1 MNEKTSEK
9 INERIN
15 DKRRRFIGALGA
27 AGASFGTPA
36 MLAGCFGG
44 GGDDAGPGDTPGAEQ
59 RTLFFNLR
67 HLGSTPTTHWLYA
80 AGKKHA
86 LTRVADRPDVLR
98 RARIGNAFLRAV
110 PDDSITHHAEGVV
123 FSTTSVTLAYLTCN
137 ESPETGSWEM
147 TSMHFNIPSST
158 AAHAY
163 KQASDSAAGGVLPL
177 SNKRRAYGLR
187 AAASERD
194 LLDEHA
200 LVDCSSH
207 ADALVGV
214 HPDILSI
221 EPNSAAVIHTKY
233 VSVNAMTQL
242 LGEFLQTLGPAV
254 PVGSTS
260 ISGAAPWANL
270 VPLLNDSTHPPSPYR
285 KRDGRL
291 YQYQPDWTDAVEQ
304 TTVQALLAVHPL
316 VRNDTTLGV
325 DVTGY
330 TQANPLPFE
339 QAQGK
344 VWARHDG
351 LASVDH
357 PAAAA
362 QAADVPCVWRSPT
375 AEPGL
380 SVDAPSAMSRLDDGR
395 IQVTIDGVANWF
407 LRWLGMWVQFV
418 DQNGNVL
425 PSSSLPSDT
434 LAGPAVAHPSGL
446 DKADALFVGVL
457 APPSTI
463 VGIPVY
469 PGHFSPVVKIPT
481 GAATMRV
488 FYGGLGQSGSLPDDP
503 AGIIGPGLGMT
514 IAVNYALVGLFMAAG
529 VSTLDKLTKTII
541 AIGGGVLAADIV
553 SDTGGVLNGTL
564 KPWTVALNIL
574 KVLFQGRFAA
584 PALAALFTFVAE
596 ELAEAEIIDSVPIAG
611 QIARAVAATIG
622 AVQLAE
628 TSLEVALSPAVYQF
642 ELALVHDLSVDVLP
656 DQNNSGFPVAP
667 SGYTLYYKVI
677 YLFDQGRAHVQDAV
691 DLPVGAKLL
700 SITLTGIPRGGMV
713 NIKIGLYMRANDA
726 PVGQNDWCAGYGS
739 TGLVSNLV
747 DRADPITITQTKVP
761 IQATT
766 VYLHTLKTTLD
777 ANAHHVWTRTATAPP
792 YTPTN
797 NGQTP
802 ALGDFRSITVRQAR
816 SGKLAQQG
824 YVGYAWRAFSTGVND
839 CRAGSPGQLDLL
851 ANLNTDLS
859 DDGVHA
865 QDGYATVG
873 CGLQAGAS
881 VAYDLL
887 DRDDRNFYLD
897 SDTGHVR
904 QVQLAM
910 PTGFASPGS
919 GQCVQSFGHLNHA
932 SARLLLHPAGH
943 LVSISTTANQM
954 ETLLLPL
961 APMCDADAAKKL
973 RARIHSGKGT
983 RPGLMTKPVAAAI
996 SPEGVIV
1003 VIEGANEDH
1012 MRLQA
1017 LDLGGNPIKYFK
1029 QQPDLYFLMLAT
1041 QGRTYLDL
1049 AIEFTGYMYLLS
1061 RDAQYNHRLDIYH
1074 PLQKGAVPICST
1086 QGVNAARLAVDL
1098 WRSLYT
1104 LNYETLLLPNG
1115 AVPGLTEP
1123 SVSVW
1128 VPSLPT

>member
-1 MNEKTSEK
+1 
-9 INERIN
+9 
-15 DKRRRFIGALGA
+15 
-27 AGASFGTPA
+27 
-36 MLAGCFGG
+36 
-44 GGDDAGPGDTPGAEQ
+44 
-59 RTLFFNLR
+59 
-67 HLGSTPTTHWLYA
+67 
-80 AGKKHA
+80 
-86 LTRVADRPDVLR
+86 
-98 RARIGNAFLRAV
+98 
-110 PDDSITHHAEGVV
+110 
-123 FSTTSVTLAYLTCN
+123 
-137 ESPETGSWEM
+137 
-147 TSMHFNIPSST
+147 
-158 AAHAY
+158 
-163 KQASDSAAGGVLPL
+163 
-177 SNKRRAYGLR
+177 
-187 AAASERD
+187 
-194 LLDEHA
+194 
-200 LVDCSSH
+200 
-207 ADALVGV
+207 
-214 HPDILSI
+214 
-221 EPNSAAVIHTKY
+221 
-233 VSVNAMTQL
+233 
-242 LGEFLQTLGPAV
+242 
-254 PVGSTS
+254 
-260 ISGAAPWANL
+260 
-270 VPLLNDSTHPPSPYR
+270 
-285 KRDGRL
+285 
-291 YQYQPDWTDAVEQ
+291 
-304 TTVQALLAVHPL
+304 
-316 VRNDTTLGV
+316 
-325 DVTGY
+325 
-330 TQANPLPFE
+330 
-339 QAQGK
+339 
-344 VWARHDG
+344 
-351 LASVDH
+351 
-357 PAAAA
+357 
-362 QAADVPCVWRSPT
+362 
-375 AEPGL
+375 
-380 SVDAPSAMSRLDDGR
+380 MSRLDDGR

-425 PSSSLPSDT
+425 QSSSLPGDT
-434 LAGPAVAHPSGL
+434 LADQAVAHPSGL

-529 VSTLDKLTKTII
+529 VSTLDKLTKTIVV
-541 AIGGGVLAADIV
+541 IGGGVLAADIV
-553 SDTGGVLNGTL
+553 SDTGGILNGTL

-574 KVLFQGRFAA
+574 KVLFQGKIAA
-584 PALAALFTFVAE
+584 PALAALFTVVAE

-747 DRADPITITQTKVP
+747 GRADPITITQTKVP

-816 SGKLAQQG
+816 SGKLAQRG

-851 ANLNTDLS
+851 ANLNTDFS

-865 QDGYATVG
+865 QDGYANG
-873 CGLQAGAS
+873 ACGLQAGAS
-881 VAYDLL
+881 VAYNLL
-887 DRDDRNFYLD
+887 DRQQHNFYLD
-897 SDTGHVR
+897 SDTGNVR
-904 QVQLAM
+904 QVQLAT

-919 GQCVQSFGHLNHA
+919 GQSFGHLNHE
-932 SARLLLHPAGH
+932 SNRLLLQPAGH
-943 LVSISTTANQM
+943 LVSISTAANQM

-961 APMCDADAAKKL
+961 APMSDADAAKKL

-983 RPGLMTKPVAAAI
+983 RPGLMTKPVAGAV

-1003 VIEGANEDH
+1003 VVEGSDDDH

-1017 LDLGGNPIKYFK
+1017 LDLGGNPIRHFKRQPQPYF
-1029 QQPDLYFLMLAT
+1029 FALAT
-1041 QGRTYLDL
+1041 PPGTTYLDL

-1061 RDAQYNHRLDIYH
+1061 RDAQFNHRLDIYH
-1074 PLQKGAVPICST
+1074 PEQLGGSPICST
-1086 QGVNAARLAVDL
+1086 RGINAARLAVDL

-1104 LNYETLLLPNG
+1104 LNYEMLLLPDG
-1115 AVPGLTEP
+1115 GVPALTEP

-1128 VPSLPT
+1128 VPPPPT

>member
-1 MNEKTSEK
+1 MNKTK
-9 INERIN
+9 QKKMINQQIN
-15 DKRRRFIGALGA
+15 RKRRRFIGALGA

-36 MLAGCFGG
+36 LLAGCFGG
-44 GGDDAGPGDTPGAEQ
+44 GGDDAGAGDSPGAEQ
-59 RTLFFNLR
+59 RTLFFNLG

-80 AGKKHA
+80 AGHKHA
-86 LTRVADRPDVLR
+86 LERVADRPEVLR
-98 RARIGNAFLRAV
+98 QARLENAFLREV
-110 PDDSITHHAEGVV
+110 PDDRITHHVEGVV
-123 FSTTSVTLAYLTCN
+123 FSTRSVTLAYMTCN
-137 ESPETGSWEM
+137 ESPETGRWEM

-163 KQASDSAAGGVLPL
+163 QQLSVGAAGGVLPL
-177 SNKRRAYGLR
+177 SNKRRAYGVR
-187 AAASERD
+187 AAASARD

-200 LVDCSSH
+200 LVDCFSH

-221 EPNSAAVIHTKY
+221 EPNSAAVIHAKH
-233 VSVNAMTQL
+233 VSVNEMTQF
-242 LGEFLQTLGPAV
+242 LGELLQKLGPAV

-285 KRDGRL
+285 KSDGHL
-291 YQYQPDWTDAVEQ
+291 YQYQPDWTDVVEQ
-304 TTVQALLAVHPL
+304 TTVQALRAVHPL

-330 TQANPLPFE
+330 TQARPLPFE

-351 LASVDH
+351 SASVDH
-357 PAAAA
+357 SAAAA
-362 QAADVPCVWRSPT
+362 QAVDVPCVWRSQT
-375 AEPGL
+375 AETGL
-380 SVDAPSAMSRLDDGR
+380 VVYPPSAMSRLGDGR
-395 IQVTIDGVANWF
+395 IEVTIDGVANWF

-418 DQNGNVL
+418 DPNGNVL
-425 PSSSLPSDT
+425 LSSSLPDDT
-434 LAGPAVAHPSGL
+434 LAGSLVTRGLGL

-457 APPSTI
+457 APPTTI
-463 VGIPVY
+463 CGIPVY
-469 PGHFSPVVKIPT
+469 PGLFSPVVKIPT

-488 FYGGLGQSGSLPDDP
+488 FYGGLGQSGSLPGDP

-529 VSTLDKLTKTII
+529 VSTLDKLTKKIV
-541 AIGGGVLAADIV
+541 AIGGGLIAARFQIV
-553 SDTGGVLNGTL
+553 IGGVLNGN
-564 KPWTVALNIL
+564 LNLWAAARSIL
-574 KVLFQGRFAA
+574 KVLFQAAFAA
-584 PALAALFTFVAE
+584 PALVELLTWVAK
-596 ELAEAEIIDSVPIAG
+596 ELAEAEFIDSIPIAG

-667 SGYTLYYKVI
+667 SGYALYYKVI

-691 DLPVGAKLL
+691 EVPIGAKRLP
-700 SITLTGIPRGGMV
+700 IKLTAIPRGGLV
-713 NIKIGLYMRANDA
+713 NIKIGLYMRAATA
-726 PVGQNDWCAGYGS
+726 PAGQNDWCAGYGS

-747 DRADPITITQTKVP
+747 DRADSITITQTKVP

-766 VYLHTLKTTLD
+766 VYRHTLKTRLD
-777 ANAHHVWTRTATAPP
+777 ANAHHAWTVTSTAPP
-792 YTPTN
+792 YVPTN

-802 ALGDFRSITVRQAR
+802 ALGDFRSITVRQPR
-816 SGKLAQQG
+816 SGQSPQQG

-839 CRAGSPGQLDLL
+839 CRANSPGQLDLL

-881 VAYDLL
+881 VAYGLL
-887 DRDDRNFYLD
+887 DSDDRNFYLD
-897 SDTGHVR
+897 SDTRHVR
-904 QVQLAM
+904 QVQLA
-910 PTGFASPGS
+910 PAPKFASPG
-919 GQCVQSFGHLNHA
+919 GDQSFGHLNHA
-932 SARLLLHPAGH
+932 STRLLLHPSGH
-943 LVSISTTANQM
+943 IVSISTATHQM
-954 ETLLLPL
+954 ETLKLPL
-961 APMCDADAAKKL
+961 APKSDAEALTQL
-973 RARIHSGKGT
+973 RARTHSGRGT
-983 RPGLMTKPVAAAI
+983 RPGLMTRPVTAAI

-1003 VIEGANEDH
+1003 VVEGSDEEH

-1017 LDLGGNPIKYFK
+1017 FDLGGNPIPYFK
-1029 QQPDLYFLMLAT
+1029 RQALPYFFPLAL
-1041 QGRTYLDL
+1041 QGRICLDL
-1049 AIEFTGYMYLLS
+1049 AIEFTGYIYLLS
-1061 RDAQYNHRLDIYH
+1061 RDAQYDHRLDIYH
-1074 PLQKGAVPICST
+1074 PQQTGSAPICST

-1098 WRSLYT
+1098 WRSVYT
-1104 LNYETLLLPNG
+1104 LNYETLVLPNG
-1115 AVPGLTEP
+1115 SIPGLTEP

-1128 VPSLPT
+1128 IPPPPT